1 MSRLVTVIWKALPPG
16 LEQFRQECGGDRE
29 GDRGSRNAEL
39 GVLLSKR
46 YWVAFL
52 GSQREEAWLAF
63 EGSDGLSS
71 GKVRRH

>member
-1 MSRLVTVIWKALPPG
+1 MIWKAFPPG
-16 LEQFRQECGGDRE
+16 LEQFRQVYGGDWE
-29 GDRGSRNAEL
+29 GDRGSRNSEL
-39 GVLLSKR
+39 CVPLSKK

-63 EGSDGLSS
+63 EGSDGFSS